1 MIWRLRN
8 QGINDRMKVYR
19 MCEGVVLV
27 PIIENEQLFLDLTVF
42 DGVSEHRIAELQDA
56 GYLDEECE
64 NTDRAESY
72 IQSFVDSR
80 AEQVIQSLEEQGS
93 YLKDKGKVMFHA
105 GLKSQ
110 MAMEVVME
118 SLASRTV
125 IKRKRNGDFIKRNGF
140 NTPRE

>member
-1 MIWRLRN
+1 MAI
-8 QGINDRMKVYR
+8 V
-19 MCEGVVLV
+19 
-27 PIIENEQLFLDLTVF
+27 ENEQLFLDLTVF
-42 DGVSEHRIAELQDA
+42 DGLSEARIAALKDA

-64 NTDRAESY
+64 NTDMAEAY
-72 IQSFVDSR
+72 IQSFVDGC

-105 GLKSQ
+105 GLKSL

-118 SLASRTV
+118 NLANRTV

-140 NTPRE
+140 NTPR